1 MLAVISPAKTL
12 DYETTPPAVK
22 LSEPLFPEAAA
33 ELVDTMRR
41 YSPSDL
47 QALMGI
53 SEKLAVQNAERFSHW
68 QWPFPE
74 GEARAALFAFKGDV
88 YAGLDAYNLDRES
101 IAYLEDHL
109 RILSGLYGV
118 LRPTDEMLPYRLEMG
133 KKVTTGKGDDL
144 YQFWGARLAEHVQ
157 QAAAGHRDSTVVNL
171 ASEEYF
177 RSLKPH
183 LKDVSVVT
191 PVFKDWKNGRY
202 KIISFFAKKARG
214 MMVRYMAE
222 HKIESVENLK
232 RFDFGGYTYDES
244 SSTADEWVFLR
255 KQEA

>member
-12 DYETTPPAVK
+12 DYKTPHPAVQPAD
-22 LSEPLFPEAAA
+22 PLFPESAA

-41 YSPSDL
+41 YSPADL

-53 SEKLAVQNAERFSHW
+53 SEKLAVQNAERFSRW

-74 GEARAALFAFKGDV
+74 GEARPALFAFKGDV
-88 YAGLDAYNLDRES
+88 YAGLDAYNLDQDD
-101 IAYLEDHL
+101 IVYLEDHL

-133 KKVTTGKGDDL
+133 KKVATKRGDDL
-144 YQFWGARLAEHVQ
+144 YQFWGDMLAEHVR
-157 QAAAGHRDSTVVNL
+157 QALAEHQDRTVINL

-183 LKDVSVVT
+183 LEGVSVIT

-214 MMVRYMAE
+214 MMVNYMAQ
-222 HKIESVENLK
+222 HKLESAENLK
-232 RFDFGGYTYDES
+232 RFDLGGYTYDES
-244 SSTADEWVFLR
+244 SSTRDEWVFLR